1 MGHVVER
8 PELRQ
13 LRAMAGQGNAVA
25 QLQSGLTQV
34 PGWLSAYTTTQ
45 RNALKPSRGGL
56 VIFNSTTSKAELWT
70 GSAWEAL

>member
-1 MGHVVER
+1 MPRTINR

-13 LRAMAGQGNAVA
+13 LQTMAGASNQVA
-25 QLQSGLTQV
+25 QLASGLTQT
-34 PGWLSAYTTTQ
+34 PGWLNSYTTTQ

-56 VIFNSTTSKAELWT
+56 MIFNSTTKKAELWT